1 MLEYTAVREFLVDLK
16 KEFGEGDDKTIKVAE
31 LKKIEQ
37 ESRTM
42 EEFVQKFRRAARR
55 SKYKR
60 RPLVEEIKQ
69 GINKM
74 IRRKLIEAERPS
86 KSIEQWYERA
96 VNLDKHWRNS
106 K

>member
-16 KEFGEGDDKTIKVAE
+16 KKFGKGDNKKMKVAE
-31 LKKIEQ
+31 LKKVEQ

-42 EEFVQKFRRAARR
+42 EKFVQKFRRITRR
-55 SKYKR
+55 SEYKR
-60 RPLVEEIKQ
+60 RSLVEEFKQ
-69 GINKM
+69 GINGM
-74 IRRKLIEAERPS
+74 IRRKLIEVERS
-86 KSIEQWYERA
+86 FKSIEQWYERT